1 MSDQKIACAL
11 ISVSDKSGLVEFARF
26 LAENGV
32 AILSTGGSAKML
44 RESDIAVTEVSDHT
58 GFPEI
63 MDGRVKTLH
72 PAIHGGLLG
81 RRDSKQHN
89 LAMSIHDITP
99 IDLLVVNL
107 YPFEE
112 TVARGGDFDACIE
125 NIDVGGPALIRG
137 ASKNHEFV
145 TVVTGTGDYQAV
157 MDEMKKNKG
166 ATTLALRRRL
176 AARAYA
182 RTGAYDAAIAGW
194 FERELGQELP
204 DPLAMGGKLKQTLRY
219 GENPHQKA
227 AFYTGGAARPGI
239 ASAEQLQGKE
249 LSFNNLNDTDAA
261 FELVAE
267 FDEPAIAIIKHA
279 NPAGVA
285 EADSL
290 AAAYASALACDPVS
304 AFGGIIAAN
313 RELDADTARQIAEL
327 FAEVVIA
334 PGASDEAKAILAGK
348 KALRLLLT
356 ESMPD
361 PTAAGLTARSLAGGY
376 LVQTRD
382 TGRVLQKDLKIVTK
396 RAPTAAEMRDML
408 FGWKVCKHVKSNAI
422 VYTRDSATVGIGAG
436 QMSRVDSV
444 RIAAH
449 KSSEHAGT
457 QGSVVASD
465 AFFPFADGLLAAI
478 EAGATAAIHP
488 GGSVRD
494 EEVIKAADE
503 AGIAMVYTGMRH
515 FRH

>member
-1 MSDQKIACAL
+1 MSDQKITCAL
-11 ISVSDKSGLVEFARF
+11 ISVSDKSGLVEFAQI
-26 LAENGV
+26 LAGRGV
-32 AILSTGGSAKML
+32 AILSTGGSAKTL
-44 RESDIAVTEVSDHT
+44 REAGVAVVEVSDHT

-81 RRDSKQHN
+81 RRDNDGHRQ
-89 LAMSIHDITP
+89 AMSDHDITP

-125 NIDVGGPALIRG
+125 NIDIGGPALIRG

-145 TVVTGTGDYQAV
+145 TVVTDTGDYQAV
-157 MDEMKKNKG
+157 IDEMEANSG

-176 AARAYA
+176 AAKAYA

-194 FERELGQELP
+194 FGRELGQELP
-204 DPLAMGGKLKQTLRY
+204 DPLVLGGKLKQTLRY

-227 AFYTGGAARPGI
+227 AFYAGGAARPGI
-239 ASAEQLQGKE
+239 AGAEQIQGKE

-267 FDEPAIAIIKHA
+267 FDKPAIAIIKHA

-285 EADSL
+285 ETDSL
-290 AAAYASALACDPVS
+290 ATAYASALACDPVS

-334 PGASDEAKAILAGK
+334 PGASDEAKAILAEK

-356 ESMPD
+356 GAMPD
-361 PTAAGLTARSLAGGY
+361 PGEAGLTMRSLAGGF

-382 TGRVLQKDLKIVTK
+382 AGRLQEAGVKTVTK
-396 RAPTAAEMRDML
+396 RAPTDGEMRDML

-422 VYTRDSATVGIGAG
+422 VYTRGGATVGVGAG

-449 KSSEHAGT
+449 KSGEHAGT
-457 QGSVVASD
+457 RGSVVASD

-478 EAGATAAIHP
+478 EAGATAAIQP
-488 GGSVRD
+488 GGSMRD

-503 AGIAMVYTGMRH
+503 AGIAMVFTGMRH

>member
-1 MSDQKIACAL
+1 
-11 ISVSDKSGLVEFARF
+11 VEFAQF
-26 LAENGV
+26 LAGNGV

-44 RESDIAVTEVSDHT
+44 REAGIAVTEVSDHT

-72 PAIHGGLLG
+72 PVIHGGLLG
-81 RRDSKQHN
+81 RRDDEGHRE
-89 LAMSIHDITP
+89 AMSVHNIAP

-125 NIDVGGPALIRG
+125 NIDIGGPALIRG

-145 TVVTGTGDYQAV
+145 TVVTSTGDYQAV
-157 MDEMKKNKG
+157 IDEMRGNGG
-166 ATTLALRRRL
+166 ATSLDLRRRL
-176 AARAYA
+176 AAKAYA
-182 RTGAYDAAIAGW
+182 HTGAYDAAIAGW
-194 FERELGQELP
+194 FARELDQELP
-204 DPLAMGGKLKQTLRY
+204 DPLALGGKLKQTLRY

-227 AFYTGGAARPGI
+227 AFYSGGAARAGI
-239 ASAEQLQGKE
+239 AGAEQIQGKE

-267 FDEPAIAIIKHA
+267 FDKPAIAIIKHA

-290 AAAYASALACDPVS
+290 ATAYASALACDPVS

-313 RELDADTARQIAEL
+313 RELDADTARQIADL

-334 PGASDEAKAILAGK
+334 PDASDEAKAILASK

-356 ESMPD
+356 GAMPD
-361 PTAAGLTARSLAGGY
+361 PAQAGLTVRSLAGGY

-382 TGRVLQKDLKIVTK
+382 AGRLRETDLKTVTK
-396 RAPTAAEMRDML
+396 RAPTDAELRDML

-422 VYTRDSATVGIGAG
+422 VYSRDSATVGVGAG

-449 KSSEHAGT
+449 KSGEHAGT
-457 QGSVVASD
+457 RGSVVASD

-478 EAGATAAIHP
+478 EAGATAAIQP

>member
-11 ISVSDKSGLVEFARF
+11 ISVSDKSGLIEFARF
-26 LAENGV
+26 LADHGV

-81 RRDSKQHN
+81 RRDNKQHN
-89 LAMSIHDITP
+89 LAMSVHDITP

-157 MDEMKKNKG
+157 MDEMTKNKG

-176 AARAYA
+176 AAKAYA
-182 RTGAYDAAIAGW
+182 HTGAYDAAIAGW

-267 FDEPAIAIIKHA
+267 FDEPAIAIIKH
-279 NPAGVA
+279 NYSSN
-285 EADSL
+285 DSCN
-290 AAAYASALACDPVS
+290 S
-304 AFGGIIAAN
+304 
-313 RELDADTARQIAEL
+313 
-327 FAEVVIA
+327 
-334 PGASDEAKAILAGK
+334 
-348 KALRLLLT
+348 
-356 ESMPD
+356 
-361 PTAAGLTARSLAGGY
+361 
-376 LVQTRD
+376 
-382 TGRVLQKDLKIVTK
+382 TG
-396 RAPTAAEMRDML
+396 
-408 FGWKVCKHVKSNAI
+408 
-422 VYTRDSATVGIGAG
+422 
-436 QMSRVDSV
+436 
-444 RIAAH
+444 
-449 KSSEHAGT
+449 
-457 QGSVVASD
+457 
-465 AFFPFADGLLAAI
+465 
-478 EAGATAAIHP
+478 
-488 GGSVRD
+488 
-494 EEVIKAADE
+494 
-503 AGIAMVYTGMRH
+503 
-515 FRH
+515 

>member
-1 MSDQKIACAL
+1 
-11 ISVSDKSGLVEFARF
+11 
-26 LAENGV
+26 
-32 AILSTGGSAKML
+32 
-44 RESDIAVTEVSDHT
+44 
-58 GFPEI
+58 
-63 MDGRVKTLH
+63 
-72 PAIHGGLLG
+72 
-81 RRDSKQHN
+81 
-89 LAMSIHDITP
+89 
-99 IDLLVVNL
+99 
-107 YPFEE
+107 
-112 TVARGGDFDACIE
+112 VARGGDFDACIE
-125 NIDVGGPALIRG
+125 NIDIGGPALIRG

-145 TVVTGTGDYQAV
+145 TVVTDTGDYQAV
-157 MDEMKKNKG
+157 IDEMEANSG

-176 AARAYA
+176 AAKAYA

-194 FERELGQELP
+194 FGRELGQELP
-204 DPLAMGGKLKQTLRY
+204 DPLVLGGKLKQTLRY

-227 AFYTGGAARPGI
+227 AFYAGGAARPGI
-239 ASAEQLQGKE
+239 AGAEQIQGKE

-267 FDEPAIAIIKHA
+267 FDKPAIAIIKHA

-285 EADSL
+285 ETDSL
-290 AAAYASALACDPVS
+290 ATAYASALACDPVS

-313 RELDADTARQIAEL
+313 RELDADTARQIADL

-334 PGASDEAKAILAGK
+334 PGASDEAKAILAEK

-356 ESMPD
+356 GAMPD
-361 PTAAGLTARSLAGGY
+361 PGEAGLTMRSLAGGF

-382 TGRVLQKDLKIVTK
+382 AGRLQEAGVKTVTK
-396 RAPTAAEMRDML
+396 RAPTDGEMRDML

-422 VYTRDSATVGIGAG
+422 VYTRGGATVGVGAG

-449 KSSEHAGT
+449 KSGEHAGT
-457 QGSVVASD
+457 RGSVVASD

-478 EAGATAAIHP
+478 EAGATAAIQP
-488 GGSVRD
+488 GGSMRD

-503 AGIAMVYTGMRH
+503 AGIAMVFTGMRH